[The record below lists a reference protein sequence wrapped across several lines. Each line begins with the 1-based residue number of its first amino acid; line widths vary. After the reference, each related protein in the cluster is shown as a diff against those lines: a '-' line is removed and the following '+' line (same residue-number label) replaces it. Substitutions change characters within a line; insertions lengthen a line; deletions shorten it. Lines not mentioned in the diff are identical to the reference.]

1 MNKITQASLADAAA
15 ILALQKLA
23 CQVEGEI
30 YNDFNIP
37 PLTQTL
43 AELSHD
49 FTSKVFLKAECE
61 DRLIGS
67 VRGYQMG
74 ETCYVQRLI
83 VHPDFQGR
91 GIGTALM
98 AQIES
103 FFEQAQRFELF
114 AGHKS
119 DRNIRLYDRL
129 GYKVFKREVIHENL
143 SFVFMEKHRSS
154 PN

>member
-1 MNKITQASLADAAA
+1 MNRITQAESEDAAA

-23 CQVEGEI
+23 CQVEGAI

-49 FTSKVFLKAECE
+49 FTSKVFLKAQCE
-61 DRLIGS
+61 GKLIGS
-67 VRGYQMG
+67 VRGCQTG
-74 ETCYVQRLI
+74 DTCYIQRLI

-98 AQIES
+98 AQIELA
-103 FFEQAQRFELF
+103 FEQAQRFELF

-129 GYKVFKREVIHENL
+129 GYKIFKRQVIHENL
-143 SFVFMEKHRSS
+143 SFLFMEKYNLKHE
-154 PN
+154 